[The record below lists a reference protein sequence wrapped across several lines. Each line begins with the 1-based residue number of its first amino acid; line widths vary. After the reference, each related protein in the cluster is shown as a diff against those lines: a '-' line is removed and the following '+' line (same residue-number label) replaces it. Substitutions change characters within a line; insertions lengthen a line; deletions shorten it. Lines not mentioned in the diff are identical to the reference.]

1 MRKLLHD
8 RNAALEGMPLYLVIL
23 VIIAAV
29 GMAIVLTWMAPL
41 KSGLGASIGSVAL
54 TENGGVD
61 KIICS
66 TLSDGTAKGSGNIV
80 VSVKDQNG
88 KPLVG
93 ADVELRGCSIV
104 EAEKTNSDGIA
115 NFGTITAIL
124 QPNIDISYIQVTVRV
139 ANSEKTAT
147 IIVKRG

>member
-1 MRKLLHD
+1 MRKLSKD
-8 RNAALEGMPLYLVIL
+8 VSGALEGLPLYLIIL

-29 GMAIVLTWMAPL
+29 GMATVITWMAPL
-41 KSGLGASIGSVAL
+41 KSGLGTNIGSVAL

-61 KIICS
+61 KIIC
-66 TLSDGTAKGSGNIV
+66 TTQSDGTAKGSGNIV

-93 ADVELRGCSIV
+93 ADVELRGCGIV
-104 EAEKTNSDGIA
+104 EAEKTNSEGIA
-115 NFGTITAIL
+115 NFGTITTTL

-147 IIVKRG
+147 IIVKRA